1 MNPLL
6 IISDYLLADRRILSR
21 DLILNLTLTLCSY
34 LNSNSYS
41 ISPHVLQFSGGPR
54 TTQIIVPL
62 VVSTPSWRKLPP
74 TITSIVT
81 VSARPVWQER
91 NQNQNW
97 RHSNSNLTKPWKSSF
112 SSGFLA
118 FQCVGITQVMGGV
131 NSGGSLPMS
140 VLKGHHPLETPPW
153 PGHKES
159 ALYAAFWLTGDQGSW
174 RNKSRRL
181 WRGCMQMDQPA
192 NAGDTG
198 WISGSGRVH
207 MPQGNWAL
215 CHNYWAH
222 ELQNLRSPTKEVTM
236 PPTRAGTA
244 IRSPKLLSS
253 PASPQLAKAHAQRQR
268 PSVAKS
274 KNQWINKLIKWNKKN
289 PQKARKTNW
298 QSKISFHW
306 EGHLYLFHSIWSHI
320 SSWKFILKIDSV
332 FKFVYSKN

>member
-81 VSARPVWQER
+81 VSPRPVWQER
-91 NQNQNW
+91 NQNQNR

-131 NSGGSLPMS
+131 HSGGSLPMS

-159 ALYAAFWLTGDQGSW
+159 ALYAVFWLTGDQRSW

-181 WRGCMQMDQPA
+181 WRGLYA
-192 NAGDTG
+192 NGSACQCRRHRLDLWFGTSPHATG
-198 WISGSGRVH
+198 QLSPV
-207 MPQGNWAL
+207 PQ
-215 CHNYWAH
+215 
-222 ELQNLRSPTKEVTM
+222 
-236 PPTRAGTA
+236 
-244 IRSPKLLSS
+244 LLSPWAS
-253 PASPQLAKAHAQRQR
+253 EPALTNKRSHHATH
-268 PSVAKS
+268 KS
-274 KNQWINKLIKWNKKN
+274 RNCNKK
-289 PQKARKTNW
+289 PKT
-298 QSKISFHW
+298 I
-306 EGHLYLFHSIWSHI
+306 E
-320 SSWKFILKIDSV
+320 
-332 FKFVYSKN
+332 